1 MTGSGE
7 EVTAR
12 GSRRGGEHPA
22 DGDVTEPNGRMH
34 PIRTAARSLWNWE
47 TFGLPLMTLATGAVF
62 SYLSPNFLTVSNM
75 ANVARQVS
83 AVALL
88 AWGQAVVIMS
98 AGIDL
103 SVGSVVALVTVFAAI
118 GLQEHGVAGF
128 FVYGVSAGVLAGTI
142 NGLAITRLRLA
153 PFIATLGMMSIARGL
168 ALTVTGGAPVFGLPK
183 TWVFDLGKGFVG
195 PVPIPVLI
203 ALSGFVGTW
212 FLLNRTAFGKH
223 VYAIGGNEQAA
234 RLAGIDVRR
243 TKLGIYAYMGLMT
256 AVSGIVLT
264 GRVGSGQPL
273 LAEGMELEAIG
284 AVVIGGVSLFGGRG
298 RLAGVFFGV
307 LLMGILSNGLNLVG
321 VSTFVQR
328 IVVGLVIVL
337 AVAGT
342 ELLRGD
348 GARN

>member
-1 MTGSGE
+1 MDGTGEGVAPAEDRGVREREASRRSPEQATGS
-7 EVTAR
+7 R
-12 GSRRGGEHPA
+12 GRVGGH
-22 DGDVTEPNGRMH
+22 
-34 PIRTAARSLWNWE
+34 LNWE
-47 TFGLPLMTLATGAVF
+47 TFGLPIMTLMTGGVF
-62 SYLSPNFLTVSNM
+62 AFLSPNFLTVSNM
-75 ANVARQVS
+75 GNVARQVS

-88 AWGQAVVIMS
+88 AWGQAVVIIS

-103 SVGSVVALVTVFAAI
+103 SVGSVAALVTVFAAF
-118 GLQEHGVAGF
+118 GLQAYGVPGF
-128 FVYGVSAGVLAGTI
+128 FVGGLGAGLVAGLL
-142 NGLAITRLRLA
+142 NGTAITRLRLA

-168 ALTVTGGAPVFGLPK
+168 ALTVTGGAPVFDLPK
-183 TWVFDLGKGFVG
+183 TWVFQLGRGFIG

-203 ALSGFVGTW
+203 ALAGFVVTW

-223 VYAIGGNEQAA
+223 VFAIGGNEQAA
-234 RLAGIDVRR
+234 RLAGIDVGR
-243 TKLGIYAYMGLMT
+243 TKLGIYVFMGLMT
-256 AVSGIVLT
+256 AVSGIVLA

-273 LAEGMELEAIG
+273 LAEGIELEAIG

-298 RLAGVFFGV
+298 RLSGVFFGV

-342 ELLRGD
+342 ELLRG
-348 GARN
+348 GGVRR